1 MNHHATHL
9 ARRLIVLAAVT
20 LLLIVWLVGSATGDT
35 VTLKPQADLPAT
47 TAGIALADV
56 AELDGPYAQS
66 LAGLVLFTSEKQAKI
81 PANLR
86 ISRLRDALSAAGV
99 NWAKVSLK
107 GHAVCTLNV
116 ETSSPPD
123 VSTQTPIADPT
134 TNKNQTPTLPAD
146 GTVAPLLQNPIDT
159 DTPATVRGLIER
171 VLLEGLAHPKSEI
184 TITFEP
190 RHAKVLDASTLGA
203 AFEVAPVGQVRLG
216 RMNLRV
222 RRVAGYGDDAEHLI
236 PVRTQWRTR
245 IVVATAPIQRH
256 ERLTQHNLALQE
268 VVLDRPYRSH
278 LFDLDAVRGAVCGT
292 ALRSGQPVLAE
303 HLGLPV
309 LVKRGERITLQM
321 NRQGFRVDAVGFAET
336 DAALGESVLV
346 RLDARR
352 RRGLPTVTGTVTGLA
367 RVTVAAPSTEPSP
380 RPLLASGD

>member
-116 ETSSPPD
+116 ETSSPLTFQRKHP
-123 VSTQTPIADPT
+123 SPIPPPT
-134 TNKNQTPTLPAD
+134 KIKPPHSPPMA
-146 GTVAPLLQNPIDT
+146 
-159 DTPATVRGLIER
+159 
-171 VLLEGLAHPKSEI
+171 
-184 TITFEP
+184 
-190 RHAKVLDASTLGA
+190 
-203 AFEVAPVGQVRLG
+203 
-216 RMNLRV
+216 
-222 RRVAGYGDDAEHLI
+222 
-236 PVRTQWRTR
+236 
-245 IVVATAPIQRH
+245 
-256 ERLTQHNLALQE
+256 
-268 VVLDRPYRSH
+268 
-278 LFDLDAVRGAVCGT
+278 
-292 ALRSGQPVLAE
+292 
-303 HLGLPV
+303 
-309 LVKRGERITLQM
+309 
-321 NRQGFRVDAVGFAET
+321 
-336 DAALGESVLV
+336 
-346 RLDARR
+346 
-352 RRGLPTVTGTVTGLA
+352 
-367 RVTVAAPSTEPSP
+367 PSP
-380 RPLLASGD
+380 RCSKTPSTPTRPPPCAA